1 MTSSKTIVIFIED
14 QYQDLEVWY
23 PYLRLREAGF
33 IVQLVAKEQKTYTG
47 KYGYPAQ
54 PDTLISQITVDTVDA
69 VIIPGGFAPDHMRK
83 YPDIIDFVKA
93 VNDQGKVIASIC
105 HGAWILASANILRD
119 KQATCYFAIAQ
130 DVKNAGAEY
139 VDKEVVQDGNLIT
152 SRNPN
157 DLPAFCKTIIA
168 ALG

>member
-1 MTSSKTIVIFIED
+1 MTSQKTIAIFIED

-33 IVQLVAKEQKTYTG
+33 IVWLVAKEQKTYVG

-54 PDTLISQITVDTVDA
+54 PDKLISDLTVEDINA

-83 YPDIIDFVKA
+83 YPDIIDFVKQA
-93 VNDQGKVIASIC
+93 NDQNKTVASIC
-105 HGAWILASANILRD
+105 HGAWILASANILRG
-119 KQATCYFAIAQ
+119 KQATCYFAIA
-130 DVKNAGAEY
+130 DDIKNAGANY
-139 VDKEVVQDGNLIT
+139 VDQEVVQDGNLIT
-152 SRNPN
+152 ARKPD

-168 ALG
+168 TLS